1 MALYDVVKPC
11 MVGKLHYAR
20 PTTQPVEVDDATA
33 APLAKAGFLSKVD
46 DEVDA
51 APTSSVGDGAKFA
64 EAGQHAGE
72 EFAKGVSA
80 ATKVAPARGR
90 RHTAD

>member
-33 APLAKAGFLSKVD
+33 APLVKAGNLSRC
-46 DEVDA
+46 EPESA
-51 APTSSVGDGAKFA
+51 APVQEPVEQPATSTPQRRG
-64 EAGQHAGE
+64 
-72 EFAKGVSA
+72 
-80 ATKVAPARGR
+80 GR
-90 RHTAD
+90 RAED